1 MLFKAHCVLKEINRV
16 GIKMASFSWNKQ
28 RSQAAIML
36 ADGYTIEETAETI
49 GAGKRTVA
57 RWKTHPEFD
66 QEIDR
71 LSLMVGIA
79 NRAER
84 LKIAK
89 RMIRKLAI
97 KQVPT
102 HKDLLEW
109 LKYAQGETDGIK
121 LDLTSLFEAVAP
133 VAGSG
138 QSGVIDEDE
147 PAGE

>member
-1 MLFKAHCVLKEINRV
+1 MSQFK
-16 GIKMASFSWNKQ
+16 WNEKKNN
-28 RSQAAIML
+28 AAILL
-36 ADGYTIEETAETI
+36 AEGYTIDEVAESVGVSEKTI
-49 GAGKRTVA
+49 D
-57 RWKTHPEFD
+57 RWKGDIDFI
-66 QEIDR
+66 QEVDR
-71 LSLMVGIA
+71 LALMVGVS

-89 RMIRKLAI
+89 RIIRQLVR

-138 QSGVIDEDE
+138 QSGVIGEDE
-147 PAGE
+147 PVSE

>member
-1 MLFKAHCVLKEINRV
+1 MLSGLRETNRR
-16 GIKMASFSWNKQ
+16 GIKMASFVWNKK

-36 ADGYTIEETAETI
+36 ADGYTIDETAEAI

-57 RWKTHPEFD
+57 RWKSYPEFD

-71 LSLMVGIA
+71 LALMVGIA

-89 RMIRKLAI
+89 RIIRNLAK
-97 KQVPT
+97 KQMPT

-121 LDLTSLFEAVAP
+121 LDLTAFFEDGSP
-133 VAGSG
+133 LAGSR
-138 QSGVIDEDE
+138 QSGTNGDDE
-147 PAGE
+147 PEGE

>member
-1 MLFKAHCVLKEINRV
+1 MLSKALSARKETNKGV
-16 GIKMASFSWNKQ
+16 VKMSYFAWNEK
-28 RSQAAIML
+28 RSQAAILL
-36 ADGYTIEETAETI
+36 ADGYTIEETASAVGVNTRTI
-49 GAGKRTVA
+49 D
-57 RWKTHPEFD
+57 RWKANPEFS
-66 QEIDR
+66 QETDR
-71 LSLMVGIA
+71 LALMVGISS
-79 NRAER
+79 RAER

-147 PAGE
+147 SAGE